1 MACGTCAS
9 THNRV
14 TTCVKCCA
22 AAPQRKRSSLRLSRC
37 GRGAA
42 TAERKTAK
50 PWAHAALWYPS
61 SNCARIP
68 TWRCTPAE
76 DDAGIPSVRS
86 LRERSGE
93 TLRPP
98 IRRTARQSASVRGT
112 VATAAL
118 ARLLRG
124 RRFLRVACRRSLLE
138 QTVDQVAEVNLILQ
152 VCIALPKTLGA
163 NHAGAVDHHHL
174 GNPETFH
181 RRATQVAVHLLRR
194 GVADRIADSEL
205 PRKARHFRPADTVVE
220 GYANGLQTARA
231 QLLVELGNRLC
242 HAQAARTIGEQELD
256 HYHFA
261 LETREQY
268 LLARRLDDGE
278 FGRFAGHRPCS
289 DQRRNTK
296 RQENG

>member
-22 AAPQRKRSSLRLSRC
+22 AAPQEKRSDLRLSRC

-76 DDAGIPSVRS
+76 DSAGIPSVRS

-93 TLRPP
+93 PLRPP
-98 IRRTARQSASVRGT
+98 IRRTARQSASVRRT
-112 VATAAL
+112 VATAVL

-124 RRFLRVACRRSLLE
+124 RPFLRVACRRAFFE
-138 QTVDQVAEVNLILQ
+138 QAVQQIAEGVLVLQ
-152 VCIALPKTLGA
+152 LWIAALASTLG
-163 NHAGAVDHHHL
+163 VDHASPIYHHYL
-174 GNPETFH
+174 GNVKDFVP
-181 RRATQVAVHLLRR
+181 RAAQVAVHVVGI
-194 GVADRIADSEL
+194 GVADRI
-205 PRKARHFRPADTVVE
+205 
-220 GYANGLQTARA
+220 G
-231 QLLVELGNRLC
+231 
-242 HAQAARTIGEQELD
+242 
-256 HYHFA
+256 
-261 LETREQY
+261 
-268 LLARRLDDGE
+268 
-278 FGRFAGHRPCS
+278 
-289 DQRRNTK
+289 
-296 RQENG
+296 